1 MKKWKNRLDEMQEQK
16 MLRIEH
22 NGCWLAFWGLVIA
35 LFAQLI
41 YYGPDCAD
49 KIIGEFV
56 MFMCLAIYI
65 AAACVKNGIWDRK
78 LAPTWKMNLCASLL
92 AGVVGG
98 IVRFLILF
106 RAYQSVEACGAAG
119 VITGINIFIICFV
132 VLSIS
137 LLVYKW
143 RENHAERDEPD
154 EPEKK

>member
-65 AAACVKNGIWDRK
+65 A
-78 LAPTWKMNLCASLL
+78 